1 MPSVFNK
8 NELNEFRKLLLK
20 RRSKLI
26 QEITKEKDSF
36 HQEEGPGD
44 LVDMATSLLEKEL
57 NFSFTEK
64 ERSSLEEI
72 DKALERIANGTYGI
86 CIDTKEPIAKTRL
99 LAVPEALRTLKAQ
112 EAYEAKFRKARKS
125 RVSTSTLIPPASR
138 EDIDSFE

>member
-1 MPSVFNK
+1 MSSAFTK
-8 NELNEFRKLLLK
+8 KELDEFHKLLLE

-26 QEITKEKDSF
+26 EEITKEKDSF
-36 HQEEGPGD
+36 DQGEGPGD

-57 NFSFTEK
+57 NFSLTEK
-64 ERSSLEEI
+64 ERNSLEEI

-86 CIDTKEPIAKTRL
+86 CIDTQAHITKTRL

-125 RVSTSTLIPPASR
+125 QASSSALISPASR
-138 EDIDSFE
+138 DDLDLY